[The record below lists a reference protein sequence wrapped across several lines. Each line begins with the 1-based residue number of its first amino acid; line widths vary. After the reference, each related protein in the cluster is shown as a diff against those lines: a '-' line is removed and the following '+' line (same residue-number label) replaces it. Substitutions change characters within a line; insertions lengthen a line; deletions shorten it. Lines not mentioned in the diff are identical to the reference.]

1 MPGLRPTNTQIKL
14 GARES
19 VRWLVMWAYFD
30 GGAYDEDGRFFFPKG
45 EGEAEEAGWVALRFV
60 EVDRGVA
67 LEAGEDMAGA
77 ETLELDTP
85 AKVGD
90 VGVGLDR
97 LVPLLLGD
105 GISAKV

>member
-30 GGAYDEDGRFFFPKG
+30 GGAYDEDGRLFFFTG
-45 EGEAEEAGWVALRFV
+45 DGEAKEVGSVVFRFM
-60 EVDRGVA
+60 ETAWGVA
-67 LEAGEDMAGA
+67 LPAGEDLAGA
-77 ETLELDTP
+77 ETLEVTIP
-85 AKVGD
+85 AGVGD

-97 LVPLLLGD
+97 LAIRLSGD